1 MQNLPARAP
10 RYDSA
15 WQTLLHN
22 KLNLPYILHVSL
34 RQKPKK
40 PRATLVFLHGIGN
53 NGQAWRNIIDKLPRD
68 IRVLSI
74 DLLGHGQSPKPQ
86 NLTYNVQV
94 QAKAVAATLLRQRA
108 LGKVIMVGHSMGGLI
123 SIELAKRYPYLVDSL
138 ILCSP
143 PLYGND
149 AHVRLPRRERQ
160 LKRFYSYLRDNPD
173 KVPRLARYAQRS
185 KIMNETF
192 RIDQQTLQ
200 PFLGALE
207 ASILSQTSL
216 DDASNLTRPFTII
229 HGKYDPLVLRNYLQA
244 AVANNPFG
252 SFTEITA
259 HHDIRSKRYIQTVV
273 DTIKDHVAKI
283 KNTVDNV

>member
-1 MQNLPARAP
+1 MAKR

-15 WQTLLHN
+15 WQTLLHD

-34 RQKPKK
+34 RQKTKK
-40 PRATLVFLHGIGN
+40 PRATVVFLHGIGN
-53 NGQAWRNIIDKLPRD
+53 SGQAWRSVINQLPTD
-68 IRVLSI
+68 VRVLSI

-94 QAKAVAATLLRQRA
+94 QAKAVAATLLQQRA
-108 LGKVIMVGHSMGGLI
+108 LGKVVMVGHSMGGLI
-123 SIELAKRYPYLVDSL
+123 SIELAKRYPYLIDSL

-149 AHVRLPRRERQ
+149 EYVRLPRRERQ
-160 LKRFYSYLRDNPD
+160 LKRFYGYLRDNPD
-173 KVPRLARYAQRS
+173 KVPRLARLAKRS
-185 KIMNETF
+185 KIMGETF
-192 RIDQQTLQ
+192 TIDQQTLR

-229 HGKYDPLVLRNYLQA
+229 HGKYDPLVLRKYLQT
-244 AVANNPFG
+244 AVANNPLG
-252 SFTEITA
+252 AFTEIVA
-259 HHDIRSKRYIQTVV
+259 HHDIRGKRYINAVV
-273 DTIKDHVAKI
+273 DAIKLNLIRTK
-283 KNTVDNV
+283 